1 MILFNPIL
9 GDIMRNGIL
18 VLLVLGIGLPC
29 FSTVKVDFMTPKLI
43 DFGEVREGEI
53 LNGTIQFVNTGDETV
68 SINRV
73 QPSCGCTLAELN
85 RTDFAPGDTATI
97 PFTLNT
103 THFAGL
109 VRKSI
114 HIYFKNQEIP
124 NEQVTLQANIFTE
137 LELNPSYLYFQ
148 NITVNPDT
156 VITQY
161 AKIKNQSDKPVHISV
176 AAYTNDNYKI
186 IPEKFTVPAGETY
199 LVRVEMVP
207 RDERRDSITFTFETD
222 LPTKPSLPLYVSS
235 RIKSA
240 NP

>member
-1 MILFNPIL
+1 
-9 GDIMRNGIL
+9 MRNGIL
-18 VLLVLGIGLPC
+18 VLLILGITLPC
-29 FSTVKVDFMTPKLI
+29 FSTAKIEYLTPKLI
-43 DFGEVREGEI
+43 DFGDAREGEI

-73 QPSCGCTLAELN
+73 QPSCGCTLAELK
-85 RTDFAPGDTATI
+85 RTDYAPGDTATI

-103 THFAGL
+103 AHFSGV
-109 VRKSI
+109 VRKTI
-114 HIYFKNQEIP
+114 HIYFKDQQIP
-124 NEQVTLQANIFTE
+124 NEQITLQAKIFTE

-161 AKIKNQSDKPVHISV
+161 AKIKNQTDKPIHIAV
-176 AAYTNDNYKI
+176 AAYNNDNYKI

-207 RDERRDSITFTFETD
+207 RDARRDSITFTFETD
-222 LPTKPSLPLYVSS
+222 LPTKPSLPLYVAS
-235 RIKSA
+235 RIKPA
-240 NP
+240 NQ